1 MIILLVSN
9 PWIQSCNSSYLFEY
23 PQRNPAPW
31 ILCLEQQ
38 LQIVW
43 FRMPHGIHLCWD
55 CWTGFET
62 DRLKIE
68 KEDDVTE
75 DGAGS
80 VHENWGWWSPD
91 SDMLSLTEWS
101 TAHVP
106 FITSEC
112 DYESHA
118 YVHHNEFHHTSFNVT
133 CSVHVTIRQR
143 GLKLTHLF
151 HDQWKQQGILTL
163 ASMHT
168 QLPHTINNIHSKP
181 WDTPDYDAVI
191 FTTRVIRGESPN

>member
-1 MIILLVSN
+1 MVHRSRPHLL
-9 PWIQSCNSSYLFEY
+9 P
-23 PQRNPAPW
+23 RN
-31 ILCLEQQ
+31 
-38 LQIVW
+38 
-43 FRMPHGIHLCWD
+43 
-55 CWTGFET
+55 
-62 DRLKIE
+62 
-68 KEDDVTE
+68 
-75 DGAGS
+75 
-80 VHENWGWWSPD
+80 
-91 SDMLSLTEWS
+91 
-101 TAHVP
+101 
-106 FITSEC
+106 

-168 QLPHTINNIHSKP
+168 QLQHTKNNIHSKP

-191 FTTRVIRGESPN
+191 FTTHNRCHPGGIAKLIFRLCLQTNATAYHTELIWQITYARILNTYSLQTDLSMSVM